1 MALLKFN
8 YGVAANLKDLTKAP
22 IKDGNVYITTDS
34 QEMKVDLGGKRLT
47 ISDFIIVKNQAALE
61 ALGNYHENLFYYV
74 EGDNLLKKYI
84 ANPAEGTSNWVN
96 INDTSALENDL
107 AALGQRVLT
116 AEGNI
121 TTLQGDVEELGEAI
135 EAINASTVD
144 TTQNIVITTPVGNYA
159 KGDTIDANTDLQT
172 LILNM
177 LSQDSNPKATQ
188 PSISLTLTSAGAK
201 EVGST
206 FTPSYTLNVDAGKY
220 EANGV
225 VQESGVTFSNY
236 NVYEVN
242 RPDDVE
248 EGTKTTQ
255 SGSFTSFTVI
265 DGTNYEVK
273 GTCDS
278 SQGAMPKT
286 FLGKDYADV
295 RIAARTPFAEVDST
309 NVTGYRAWFCG
320 YKNGTNAL
328 ADATAI
334 TGDQIRG
341 LGNSANGNWKNVTA
355 SNGKTGSMD
364 VAQMQQMFFAAPAGK
379 GFKPKVADSKTGAPQ
394 TVEGPITVYVKGANN
409 YVAPGDETTNGGMA
423 YDVWYVANAS
433 AASGSATL
441 NITKA

>member
-8 YGVAANLKDLTKAP
+8 YGLAANLKDLAKAP

-34 QEMKVDLGGKRLT
+34 QEMKVDLSGKRLT
-47 ISDFIIVKNQAALE
+47 ISDFVIVKNQAALE
-61 ALGNYHENLFYYV
+61 ALAGYHENLFYYV

-84 ANPAEGTSNWVN
+84 ANPAEGESNWVN

-116 AEGNI
+116 AEGHI
-121 TTLQGDVEELGEAI
+121 TTLQGNVEELGGAI

-144 TTQNIVITTPVGNYA
+144 TTTNIVITTPVGNYA

-177 LSQDSNPKATQ
+177 LSQDSNPTATE
-188 PSISLTLTSAGAK
+188 PTISLTLSSAGAK

-206 FTPSYTLNVDAGKY
+206 FTPSYTLNTDAGKY

-278 SQGAMPKT
+278 SQGAIPLT
-286 FLGKDYADV
+286 YLGKEYADV

-355 SNGKTGSMD
+355 SNGKTGTMD

-394 TVEGPITVYVKGANN
+394 TVEGPITVYVKGAND
-409 YVAPGDETTNGGMA
+409 YTAPGDETTNGGMA